1 MDRLFGQETEYAIRF
16 TPLEGHER
24 PDNALIYDALQHGI
38 QKLVATEKSDRYNM
52 QKQFFVE
59 NGGTFSYEYFPYAP
73 KWGLIEGATPEC
85 YSPGEL
91 LLYQKAQESLLIQAK
106 PHAERYLEDFGFQ
119 GQLGLIKNCRDVE
132 GHIYGAQE
140 NYEAYLTTGWKL
152 PLYRLGVSLFVLPIF
167 LSLLTFWTMTLGLIL
182 ITLSLVTLYF
192 TLLGVLKLFS
202 TLTSISY
209 FADTVEDWGDRIW
222 YHMTDWFESEKFKDV
237 LTLYEYR
244 ITYPIISVIVAPY
257 LFWQRLFAFK
267 GYRKSLAAFFISRPI
282 LSGAGSLV
290 SEDCFALS
298 EKGVALKRLFRS
310 TLGPNQ
316 RPLFDSGNL
325 LKEVVLATFHLFL
338 LRLDPFKRLFKE
350 RQRLQ
355 IGLSDSNRSQM
366 AEYLKVSTTLLM
378 LKLHEKGY
386 LKKAPKIKK
395 PIKAFHI
402 LNLDP
407 SLKAKVS
414 VSKGMDSS
422 ALDLQRWYYQQARQ
436 WIQDS
441 PDVEIEYIEVV
452 KLWGEVLS
460 LLEED
465 PGELIGRIDWV
476 SKRYLLETSGKG
488 QSYMAKKKIDIGYHE
503 LETGY
508 LDKLEREG
516 IAPKLVSEDEIEE
529 AVKKPSSPR
538 KVRLRSRLIRS
549 IAYNGLKAKISW
561 NSVQIGT
568 GRNRKVID
576 LNRMKKKSSAT
587 NGHKKTRI

>member
-16 TPLEGHER
+16 TPLEGHDR
-24 PDNALIYDALQHGI
+24 PHNALIYDALQYGI
-38 QKLVATEKSDRYNM
+38 QKLVATQKSDRYNM

-59 NGGTFSYEYFPYAP
+59 NGGTFNYEYLPYAP

-106 PHAERYLEDFGFQ
+106 PHAERYLEDFGYQ
-119 GQLGLIKNCRDVE
+119 GNLGLIKNCRDVE

-140 NYEAYLTTGWKL
+140 NYETNVSTGWRIF
-152 PLYRLGVSLFVLPIF
+152 LYRLGISLFVLPIF
-167 LSLLTFWTMTLGLIL
+167 LLFLTFWVVVLGLFLAI
-182 ITLSLVTLYF
+182 LSLVILYF
-192 TLLGVLKLFS
+192 VLLGVLQVLSVFP
-202 TLTSISY
+202 SIGYLANS
-209 FADTVEDWGDRIW
+209 VEDLGDRLW
-222 YHMTDWFESEKFKDV
+222 YSIMDCLESEKFKD
-237 LTLYEYR
+237 LLILYEYR
-244 ITYPIISVIVAPY
+244 FNYPIISVIVAPY
-257 LFWQRLFAFK
+257 LFWQRAFAFK
-267 GYRKSLAAFFISRPI
+267 GYRKSLTAFFISRPI

-290 SEDCFALS
+290 SDDCFALS

-325 LKEVVLATFHLFL
+325 LKEVVLATSNLFL

-378 LKLHEKGY
+378 LKLHEEGY
-386 LKKAPKIKK
+386 LKKAPRIKK

-402 LNLDP
+402 FNLDP

-422 ALDLQRWYYQQARQ
+422 ALDLQKWYLQQARR

-441 PDVEIEYIEVV
+441 PEVEMEYIEVV
-452 KLWGEVLS
+452 KLWGEVLG

-465 PGELIGRIDWV
+465 PGQLIGRLDWV
-476 SKRYLLETSGKG
+476 TKRYLLETSGKG
-488 QSYMAKKKIDIGYHE
+488 QSYMVKKKIDIGYHE

-516 IAPKLVSEDEIEE
+516 IAPKLVSDDEIEE

-549 IAYNGLKAKISW
+549 IAYNGLKAKVSW

-568 GRNRKVID
+568 WKNRKVID
-576 LNRMKKKSSAT
+576 LNKIRKKSIAA
-587 NGHKKTRI
+587 NGRKKT

>member
-16 TPLEGHER
+16 TPLEGHDR
-24 PDNALIYDALQHGI
+24 PHNALIYDALQHGI
-38 QKLVATEKSDRYNM
+38 QKLVATQKSDRYNM

-59 NGGTFSYEYFPYAP
+59 NGGTFNYEYLPYAP

-106 PHAERYLEDFGFQ
+106 PYAERYLEDFGFQ
-119 GQLGLIKNCRDVE
+119 GELGLIKNCRDVE
-132 GHIYGAQE
+132 GHTYGAQE
-140 NYEAYLTTGWKL
+140 NYEANLTTGWKL
-152 PLYRLGVSLFVLPIF
+152 FIYRMGVFLFFLPIGLFF
-167 LSLLTFWTMTLGLIL
+167 LAYSIVTLGFIL
-182 ITLSLVTLYF
+182 TALSFVTLYF
-192 TLLGVLKLFS
+192 ILLGVLKLFS
-202 TLTSISY
+202 ILTSIRY
-209 FADTVEDWGDRIW
+209 VADTVEDWGDRIW
-222 YHMTDWFESEKFKDV
+222 YNMTDWFESEKFKD
-237 LTLYEYR
+237 LLILYEYR
-244 ITYPIISVIVAPY
+244 LTYPIISVIVAPY
-257 LFWQRLFAFK
+257 LFWQRAFAFK
-267 GYRKSLAAFFISRPI
+267 GYRKALTAFFISRPI
-282 LSGAGSLV
+282 MSGAGSLV

-325 LKEVVLATFHLFL
+325 LKEVVLATSSLFL
-338 LRLDPFKRLFKE
+338 LRLDPFKRLFKQ

-386 LKKAPKIKK
+386 LKKAPRIKK

-414 VSKGMDSS
+414 VSRGMDLS
-422 ALDLQRWYYQQARQ
+422 ALDLQKWYLQQARQ
-436 WIQDS
+436 WIQES
-441 PDVEIEYIEVV
+441 PEVEMEYIEVV
-452 KLWGEVLS
+452 KLWAEVLG

-465 PGELIGRIDWV
+465 PGELIGRLDWV
-476 SKRYLLETSGKG
+476 SKRYLLETSGKDK
-488 QSYMAKKKIDIGYHE
+488 SYMVKKKIDIGYHE

-529 AVKKPSSPR
+529 AIKKPSSPR

-549 IAYNGLKAKISW
+549 IAYNGLKAKVSW

-568 GRNRKVID
+568 WKNRKVID
-576 LNRMKKKSSAT
+576 LNKIRKKSFAT
-587 NGHKKTRI
+587 NGRKKTPT